1 MTSTSFNPIQ
11 LQQST
16 IEQSQPLALK
26 QGQVFHGTIKKLYP
40 DQMAEIQVGQNK
52 LFAKLETPLKAGDSH
67 FFQVTN
73 MNPQAELKVVTG
85 PMQNSQTTVVQLNQL
100 LETMNLPKTVEM
112 QQLIG
117 HFVKNQIPLSK
128 ETLLQAE
135 NWLKS
140 LPDSITKQEALQVI
154 QKMAELKLP
163 FTNEV
168 FKGLIFGGKHSGMST
183 SISHLMTLLTNDTSI
198 DSQTRSTILHQLQM
212 ISKPFGQEIA
222 GTMLSKAVHS
232 LLGNS
237 ETAVSK
243 SEILNLLKSADIVPK
258 NATAENWL
266 SQSFKQH
273 QNLSNAATT
282 QPARQHLQ
290 TAMPSKPSDS
300 PQVGQLLQA
309 VLASRFS
316 NPQPVI
322 QQVQTW
328 IGEQPNLTQEQKA
341 QLLQLVSR
349 FDGLPKNPATIEM
362 FAKQMH
368 EQLVKA
374 FSTQT
379 HQQQSSTGQV
389 NTSQNE
395 HLLSLLKPEAANSQ
409 AAQSTLLNLV
419 RAAGESSA
427 STVQTLLQQAD
438 AEVLSAL
445 DGKMMKQAITTVL
458 KGLGMSY
465 EAALNSRM
473 SDIQELA
480 QSLKPQLLTLIQDS
494 QIPSTVREA
503 ADNILGRLN
512 GMQLTSGE
520 NGHQHQLIM
529 QIPLQFLGKKTE
541 ATLQWNGRMK
551 ENGKIDANYARVLF
565 YLDMEALEET
575 MVDMQVQNR
584 IITIHLYNNQPHLE
598 VLAEP
603 LKATLKKGL
612 SEKNYQLSGLFVK
625 PFEENGAPHN
635 AAKLK
640 SDEYKLKSGVD
651 IRI

>member
-11 LQQST
+11 LQQAT
-16 IEQSQPLALK
+16 IEQNQSLTLK

-85 PMQNSQTTVVQLNQL
+85 PMQQSQTPVAQLNQL
-100 LETMNLPKTVEM
+100 LETMNLPKTVEL
-112 QQLIG
+112 QQLLG

-154 QKMAELKLP
+154 QKMVELKLP
-163 FTNEV
+163 LTNEV
-168 FKGLIFGGKHSGMST
+168 FKGLIFGSKHNGMSS
-183 SISHLMTLLTNDTSI
+183 SISHLMTLLTDDTSI
-198 DSQTRSTILHQLQM
+198 ESTIKSNILQQLQT
-212 ISKPFGQEIA
+212 ISKPFAQETA

-232 LLGNS
+232 LLSNS
-237 ETAVSK
+237 ETEVGK
-243 SEILNLLKSADIVPK
+243 SQLLTLLKNADIVPK

-273 QNLSNAATT
+273 QNLSNMTTT
-282 QPARQHLQ
+282 QPA
-290 TAMPSKPSDS
+290 S
-300 PQVGQLLQA
+300 QLLQT
-309 VLASRFS
+309 VLTSKASDA
-316 NPQPVI
+316 QPVI

-328 IGEQPNLTQEQKA
+328 IGDQPNLTQEQKT

-349 FDGLPKNPATIEM
+349 FEGLPKNAATMEM
-362 FAKQMH
+362 FAKQLH

-374 FSTQT
+374 FSTQSH
-379 HQQQSSTGQV
+379 HQQATSNGQV
-389 NTSQNE
+389 NNFQNE
-395 HLLSLLKPEAANSQ
+395 QLLSLLKPEVANSQ
-409 AAQSTLLNLV
+409 AAQSNLLNLV
-419 RAAGESSA
+419 KVAGESSA
-427 STVQTLLQQAD
+427 PAVQTMQLQAD

-445 DGKMMKQAITTVL
+445 DGKMMNQAIRTVL

-503 ADNILGRLN
+503 ADSILGRLN

-529 QIPLQFLGKKTE
+529 QIPLQFLGKQTE

-565 YLDMEALEET
+565 YLNMEALEET

-612 SEKNYQLSGLFVK
+612 SDKNYQLSGLFVK

-635 AAKLK
+635 AAKAK
-640 SDEYKLKSGVD
+640 ADDSKLKSGVD